1 MKRWWK
7 RAYKPHSLQGA
18 IHLVL
23 VNTISVSLLGC
34 ALRMTRQPGF
44 AKDVRA
50 LACFA
55 CFYRVILPEEKKN
68 TSPLG
73 SWRNFSTLL
82 VVHTLTYKL
91 KTFT

>member
-34 ALRMTRQPGF
+34 ALRMTRQAGF
-44 AKDVRA
+44 AKDVPLRA

-55 CFYRVILPEEKKN
+55 CFYQVILPEEKKN

-73 SWRNFSTLL
+73 SWRNFSTCLWST
-82 VVHTLTYKL
+82 H
-91 KTFT
+91 